1 MSELLEAALEYRRKG
16 FSPIPLRP
24 GEKAFPALKT
34 WRHLQT
40 EPWTEEQ
47 IREYWTRNP
56 EANIGLHPAEQNFIA
71 IDVDSYKGVEVQQD
85 FAQLCVEYNINYQE
99 CPTVTSPSGG
109 THIYMALNE
118 KVSGNRD
125 ILGNRYIDTRSTGNF
140 ILAPP
145 SRDKQGK
152 QYKWVE
158 GKSIFDNPIMPLAP
172 KRFVTALQ
180 NDSRKLAPKDV
191 AGQVIELNA
200 DFKQTDGREALMAS
214 IVFWIG
220 MEFARKTNAP
230 PTTAEWIQLAWPEY
244 IAQVAAR
251 GGKTLDD
258 DQRGVEMMMSKI
270 SSTTRKISTM
280 LKNGEPLDDPDFKK
294 EGLMEIELTE
304 PIEPKDQTITAS
316 NYQLTGGQ
324 DIPPRQWLYGSHYIR
339 KFLSCTVSPGGL
351 GKSQLAIAEA
361 LSMAT
366 GKDLLRK
373 QTPLLDKYKVWY
385 FNVEDPIEELARRVE
400 ATAMHYGIEQADIED
415 RLLID
420 SGRDQKL
427 VIARE
432 NAGQIVKV
440 SAVYDSLLG
449 QINEY
454 GIDCLIV
461 DPFIHTYAGI
471 SENDNNAI
479 GEVIDMYKALADDGN
494 CSIEM
499 IHHSRKLGGVEAT
512 AEDSR
517 GASALVNA
525 ARSVRALNRVPKE
538 ALERVGVDEDHRRYF
553 YYGAGDKANL
563 APPPAESNTWRR
575 LVSVDLGNATLEY
588 PDGDQIGVVT
598 GFEPPDAFDGIT
610 SWHLKQVQTAIA
622 KGDERVRKSN
632 QSEFFFGYLVAE
644 ICGLEMGS
652 KVQRA
657 RVQQVIKQWVKN
669 KAITEGE
676 TKTSNRKIVAAY
688 EVGQWA
694 E

>member
-40 EPWTEEQ
+40 EPWTEDQ
-47 IREYWTRNP
+47 IRDYWTRNP

-71 IDVDSYKGVEVQQD
+71 IDVDSYKGVEVQQY

-280 LKNGEPLDDPDFKK
+280 LQNGEPLDNPDFKK

-351 GKSQLAIAEA
+351 EKSQLAIAEA

-373 QTPLLDKYKVWY
+373 QAPLLDKYRVWY

-400 ATAMHYGIEQADIED
+400 ATAMHYGIEQSDIED

-494 CSIEM
+494 CSVEM

-538 ALERVGVDEDHRRYF
+538 AAERAGIEDHRRYF

-622 KGDERVRKSN
+622 KGDQRVRKAV
-632 QSEFFFGYLVAE
+632 QSEHWFGYLVAD
-644 ICGLEMGS
+644 ICDLDAGS
-652 KVQRA
+652 KVQRS
-657 RVQQVIKQWVKN
+657 RINQIIKQWVKN
-669 KAITEGE
+669 KAIVEGE
-676 TKTSNRKIVAAY
+676 VKTDKRKMVAAY
-688 EVGQWA
+688 QVGDWV

>member
-16 FSPIPLRP
+16 FSPIPLHA
-24 GEKAFPALKT
+24 GSKDAPAVQWSK
-34 WRHLQT
+34 LQT

-71 IDVDSYKGVEVQQD
+71 LDIDAYKGANGEVQQNFVQMCID
-85 FAQLCVEYNINYQE
+85 YNINYQE

-145 SRDKQGK
+145 SRNKEGK

-158 GKSIFDNPIMPLAP
+158 GKSLFDNPIMPLAP

-200 DFKQTDGREALMAS
+200 EFKQTDGREALMAS
-214 IVFWIG
+214 IVFWVG

-230 PTTAEWIQLAWPEY
+230 PTTAEWVQIAWPEY
-244 IAQVAAR
+244 LAQVSAR

-258 DQRGVEMMMSKI
+258 DQRGVEMMMAKI
-270 SSTTRKISTM
+270 ASTTRKISTM
-280 LKNGEPLDDPDFKK
+280 LQNGEPLDDPDFKK
-294 EGLMEIELTE
+294 EGLMEIELIE
-304 PIEPKDQTITAS
+304 PVEPKDQTITAS

-324 DIPPRQWLYGSHYIR
+324 DIPPRQWIYGSHYIR
-339 KFLSCTVSPGGL
+339 KFLSATISPGGL

-361 LSMAT
+361 LSMAY

-427 VIARE
+427 IIARE

-449 QINEY
+449 EIKQY
-454 GIDCLIV
+454 GIDCLII

-494 CSIEM
+494 CSVEM

-517 GASALVNA
+517 GASSLVNA

-538 ALERVGVDEDHRRYF
+538 AVEKAGIDEDHRRYF

-575 LVSVDLGNATLEY
+575 LVSVDLGNATLDN
-588 PDGDQIGVVT
+588 PSDQIGVVT
-598 GFEPPDAFDGIT
+598 GFEPPDVFDGIS

-622 KGDERVRKSN
+622 KGDERVRKAV
-632 QSEFFFGYLVAE
+632 QSEHWFGYLVAD
-644 ICGLEMGS
+644 ICDLDAGS
-652 KVQRA
+652 KVQRS
-657 RVQQVIKQWVKN
+657 RIGQIIKQWAIN
-669 KAITEGE
+669 KVIKESE
-676 TKTSNRKIVAAY
+676 IKTANRKMAAAY
-688 EVGQWA
+688 EVGEWV

>member
-1 MSELLEAALEYRRKG
+1 
-16 FSPIPLRP
+16 
-24 GEKAFPALKT
+24 
-34 WRHLQT
+34 
-40 EPWTEEQ
+40 
-47 IREYWTRNP
+47 
-56 EANIGLHPAEQNFIA
+56 
-71 IDVDSYKGVEVQQD
+71 
-85 FAQLCVEYNINYQE
+85 
-99 CPTVTSPSGG
+99 
-109 THIYMALNE
+109 
-118 KVSGNRD
+118 
-125 ILGNRYIDTRSTGNF
+125 
-140 ILAPP
+140 
-145 SRDKQGK
+145 
-152 QYKWVE
+152 
-158 GKSIFDNPIMPLAP
+158 
-172 KRFVTALQ
+172 
-180 NDSRKLAPKDV
+180 
-191 AGQVIELNA
+191 
-200 DFKQTDGREALMAS
+200 
-214 IVFWIG
+214 
-220 MEFARKTNAP
+220 
-230 PTTAEWIQLAWPEY
+230 WPEY

-270 SSTTRKISTM
+270 SSTTRKISSM
-280 LKNGEPLDDPDFKK
+280 LQNGEPLDDPDWKK

-304 PIEPKDQTITAS
+304 PVEPKDQTITAS

-373 QTPLLDKYKVWY
+373 QAPLLDKYKVWY

-400 ATAMHYGIEQADIED
+400 ATAMHYGIEQSDIED

-479 GEVIDMYKALADDGN
+479 GEVIDMYKALADDAN

-538 ALERVGVDEDHRRYF
+538 AAERAGIEDHRRYF

-563 APPPAESNTWRR
+563 APPPAESNTWR
-575 LVSVDLGNATLEY
+575 
-588 PDGDQIGVVT
+588 
-598 GFEPPDAFDGIT
+598 
-610 SWHLKQVQTAIA
+610 
-622 KGDERVRKSN
+622 
-632 QSEFFFGYLVAE
+632 
-644 ICGLEMGS
+644 
-652 KVQRA
+652 
-657 RVQQVIKQWVKN
+657 
-669 KAITEGE
+669 
-676 TKTSNRKIVAAY
+676 
-688 EVGQWA
+688 
-694 E
+694 

>member
-47 IREYWTRNP
+47 IRDYWTRNP
-56 EANIGLHPAEQNFIA
+56 DANIGLHPAEQNFIA

-99 CPTVTSPSGG
+99 CPTVRSPSGG

-280 LKNGEPLDDPDFKK
+280 LQNGEPLDNPDFKK

-361 LSMAT
+361 LSMAY

-373 QTPLLDKYKVWY
+373 QAPLLDKYRVWY

-400 ATAMHYGIEQADIED
+400 ATAMHYGIEQSDIED

-479 GEVIDMYKALADDGN
+479 GEVIDMYKALADDAN

-538 ALERVGVDEDHRRYF
+538 AAERVGIEDHRRYF

-575 LVSVDLGNATLEY
+575 LVSVDLGNATLDN
-588 PDGDQIGVVT
+588 PSDQIGVVT
-598 GFEPPDAFDGIT
+598 GFEPPDVFDGIS

-622 KGDERVRKSN
+622 KGDERVRKSG
-632 QSEFFFGYLVAE
+632 QSEHWFGYLVAD
-644 ICGLEMGS
+644 ICDLDVGS
-652 KVQRA
+652 KVQRS
-657 RVQQVIKQWVKN
+657 RVNEIIKQWVKN
-669 KAITEGE
+669 KAIKESEIKTTNWKMVPAYVVGE
-676 TKTSNRKIVAAY
+676 WV
-688 EVGQWA
+688 E
-694 E
+694 